1 MTEPTERSMPRV
13 PMTSAIPRA
22 MIATGTT
29 WTNCRRMLSSSVKR
43 GVNTRLKATSN
54 RRPT

>member
-13 PMTSAIPRA
+13 PMTSAMPRA

-29 WTNCRRMLSSSVKR
+29 WTNCRRMLSISANR
-43 GVNTRLKATSN
+43 GVNTRLKAIRS
-54 RRPT
+54 RSPA

>member
-29 WTNCRRMLSSSVKR
+29 CTNCRRMLSTSAKR
-43 GVNTRLKATSN
+43 GVNTRLKAIRSN
-54 RRPT
+54 SPT